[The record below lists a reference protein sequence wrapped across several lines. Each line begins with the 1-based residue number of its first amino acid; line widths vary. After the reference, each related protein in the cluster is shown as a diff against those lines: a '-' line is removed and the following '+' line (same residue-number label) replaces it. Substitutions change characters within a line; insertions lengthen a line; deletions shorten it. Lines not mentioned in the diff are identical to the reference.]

1 MSASRTASFRLTG
14 LADGLGPRRPYAA
27 RFAPENRFLVAPC
40 RAEPERPLSYSF
52 SIEASIRRIEP
63 SEGPS
68 RHLESVSKP
77 PQSQQQPEVDS
88 SALGGDPSMAALTW

>member
-27 RFAPENRFLVAPC
+27 RFAPENRFPVAPP
-40 RAEPERPLSYSF
+40 RAEPGRPFSYSF

-68 RHLESVSKP
+68 RHLNLY
-77 PQSQQQPEVDS
+77 QNLLTSQQQPEVDS